1 MKSFLKK
8 GLILAMSSMM
18 FLSSCSDDDNNDQN
32 PDPGP
37 QSLTATLAADARFS
51 VLVDALQRTGLDAT
65 LDASG
70 TYTVFAPTD
79 AAFTTALGDLG
90 YNSLDELEAALT
102 TAGLRNVLLY
112 HVLGAE
118 VMAADVSTGYA
129 STAATNADGDALSL
143 FINAG
148 SEVLIN
154 DAATVRETDINA
166 SNGVAHVIDAVIL
179 PLSVYGLIQVNPD
192 YSSLEAALGLAD
204 GNLDDVLSG
213 DAAQYTLF
221 APNNAAFDTVV
232 ANTPGVNNLGELV
245 AALGTDVLSTVL
257 LYHVVDGTVLAADLS
272 TGSVNTLASDG
283 MGGQLDIFIN
293 IGTEVNIIDD
303 NNDTQ
308 DAVVTGTDFVG
319 TNGAMHTI
327 SSVLLPQ

>member
-118 VMAADVSTGYA
+118 VMAADVSTVYA
-129 STAATNADGDALSL
+129 SPAATNADGDALSL